1 MQDGVEGAGYGVS
14 DSGWMFDINFE
25 GWIERIFVPYVR
37 ANCHGLPV
45 LLSYDGHNSHITYR
59 TIELARAN
67 NITILCLPPNTSHA
81 TQPLDVGVFR
91 SLKVEW
97 KKVLDTFYQV
107 PSNKVTKEKFPSL
120 VAQLWGKL
128 KGECVVAGFRKTGLH
143 PFNHAALDD
152 KVM

>member
-1 MQDGVEGAGYGVS
+1 M
-14 DSGWMFDINFE
+14 
-25 GWIERIFVPYVR
+25 
-37 ANCHGLPV
+37 
-45 LLSYDGHNSHITYR
+45 
-59 TIELARAN
+59 
-67 NITILCLPPNTSHA
+67 
-81 TQPLDVGVFR
+81 
-91 SLKVEW
+91 EW

-152 KVM
+152 KVMQDPLDLSNPSCGKGYVMAKSEAERKL